1 MTNNETKRLK
11 EIMVLASEEAKRLG
25 NNKISPEHLFLGML
39 RLKRAWAIDVLIALG
54 IDFYEVKARIEQKLS
69 RQKEKRTGGII

>member
-25 NNKISPEHLFLGML
+25 NNKISPEHLFLGH
-39 RLKRAWAIDVLIALG
+39 A
-54 IDFYEVKARIEQKLS
+54 EIEA
-69 RQKEKRTGGII
+69 GVGH